1 MSEEE
6 EVVAQENAEVKETPT
21 PANGSINMS
30 ITNFSINTLSIDNDE
45 NILLPLWG
53 RIVTKA
59 NDDSWIQSSA
69 FGKAVGWSGGNE
81 GGGEDEE
88 NTNTAEKFTFW
99 PPENK
104 KASTEDAEAE
114 GEEGELGMEDGRV
127 LLYLFVLLKF
137 ILFV

>member
-45 NILLPLWG
+45 NISLPLWG

-81 GGGEDEE
+81 GGGEDEFY
-88 NTNTAEKFTFW
+88 TTVKCMITRLVVVQYSFYA
-99 PPENK
+99 
-104 KASTEDAEAE
+104 
-114 GEEGELGMEDGRV
+114 
-127 LLYLFVLLKF
+127 
-137 ILFV
+137 